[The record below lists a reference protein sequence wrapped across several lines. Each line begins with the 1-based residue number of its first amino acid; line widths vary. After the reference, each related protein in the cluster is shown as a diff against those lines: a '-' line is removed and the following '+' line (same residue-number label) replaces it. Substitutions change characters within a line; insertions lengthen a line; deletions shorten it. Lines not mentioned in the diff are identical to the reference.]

1 MTCDAAGLAFTWN
14 SVWRLTH
21 SNVADALA
29 APDGKFLPPELGIR
43 AGRSTTANGVEDE
56 GAGAIQVDSRDSVT
70 QEAARKQRQEYTQ
83 TSVVS
88 RGDSIISNHPSAT

>member
-29 APDGKFLPPELGIR
+29 APDDKFLPPELRIR

-56 GAGAIQVDSRDSVT
+56 GRWRDTGDSRDSVT
-70 QEAARKQRQEYTQ
+70 QKAASKQR
-83 TSVVS
+83 
-88 RGDSIISNHPSAT
+88 